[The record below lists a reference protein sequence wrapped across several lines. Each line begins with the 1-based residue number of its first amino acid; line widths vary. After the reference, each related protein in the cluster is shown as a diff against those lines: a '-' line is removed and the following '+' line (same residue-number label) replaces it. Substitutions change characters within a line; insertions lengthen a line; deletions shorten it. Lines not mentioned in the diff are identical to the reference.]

1 MAFPAACRLADSTGT
16 METMLLH
23 LHLVRHGQTFFNR
36 YNRLQ
41 GWSNSPLTDAGL
53 ADADKAA
60 AKLRDIEFAA
70 AYCSDTTRAQVTA
83 QRILDAN
90 EAAGHVR
97 PSLVSDMHFRE
108 QFYGYFEGQDM
119 SVAWTAAGGPHGAKN
134 YNDIVRK
141 YGLAATRDFLKEADP
156 FHDAESD
163 NEYWHRVEDGFALIA
178 DNPRLK
184 DGDHV
189 LQISHG
195 NTLLSLMHRFAPEGY
210 DLSERP
216 ANGSVTCLDFDTNEP
231 MDRAVSVVSY
241 NQCTYLP
248 QSWLFTSL
256 MRVLCS
262 RATVELKR
270 GTRWVLERSPV

>member
-1 MAFPAACRLADSTGT
+1 MAFLAACRLADSTGT

-41 GWSNSPLTDAGL
+41 GWSNSPLTDTGL

-241 NQCTYLP
+241 NQ
-248 QSWLFTSL
+248 
-256 MRVLCS
+256 
-262 RATVELKR
+262 
-270 GTRWVLERSPV
+270 

>member
-1 MAFPAACRLADSTGT
+1 MKRQFKNSLSLK
-16 METMLLH
+16 LLRIV
-23 LHLVRHGQTFFNR
+23 LLSALIVGVVLSCAQIVFDAYKTRQ
-36 YNRLQ
+36 
-41 GWSNSPLTDAGL
+41 SINSDA
-53 ADADKAA
+53 
-60 AKLRDIEFAA
+60 E
-70 AYCSDTTRAQVTA
+70 
-83 QRILDAN
+83 RILDIN
-90 EAAGHVR
+90 EQSGNSR
-97 PSLVSDMHFRE
+97 PALICDMHFRE
-108 QFYGYFEGQDM
+108 QFYGYFEGVDM
-119 SVAWTAAGGPHGAKN
+119 SQAWYAAGGPHGVKT
-134 YNDIVRK
+134 YNEIVSR
-141 YGLAATRDFLKEADP
+141 YGLAATRDWLKDADP

-241 NQCTYLP
+241 NQ
-248 QSWLFTSL
+248 
-256 MRVLCS
+256 
-262 RATVELKR
+262 
-270 GTRWVLERSPV
+270 